1 MGAAVGECVDDQFN
15 CLRAS
20 RSCPLSDYQLAVKS
34 PAKMIVFH
42 STAPARAIIKSRLR
56 SMCAGADASGS
67 ERPLWVE
74 PARSKSG
81 IIVECPGRDADHAPV
96 YRRQRS
102 TADLAECSSIP
113 WRFDAYWCLVG
124 LDERSPLTHSISA
137 ASNYQLGYEG

>member
-1 MGAAVGECVDDQFN
+1 M
-15 CLRAS
+15 
-20 RSCPLSDYQLAVKS
+20 
-34 PAKMIVFH
+34 
-42 STAPARAIIKSRLR
+42 
-56 SMCAGADASGS
+56 
-67 ERPLWVE
+67 E

-124 LDERSPLTHSISA
+124 FDERSPLTHSISA
-137 ASNYQLGYEG
+137 ASNTSSAMKAEPLASLRREQ